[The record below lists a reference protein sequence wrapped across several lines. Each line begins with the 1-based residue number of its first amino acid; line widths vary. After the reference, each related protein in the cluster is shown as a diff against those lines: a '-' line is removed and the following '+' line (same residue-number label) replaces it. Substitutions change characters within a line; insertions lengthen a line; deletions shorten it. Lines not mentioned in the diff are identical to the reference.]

1 MFKTQLELQE
11 YAFFELTKMLE
22 EAFYERRTAD
32 AFLLLLELTLRV
44 NSSGV
49 KS

>member
-11 YAFFELTKMLE
+11 FAVSELTTMLC
-22 EAFYERRTAD
+22 EAFYDRRQAD

-44 NSSGV
+44 NHSGV
-49 KS
+49 